1 VDRSQ
6 LATLYREQSMLTF
19 EGEQFQGVGKIME
32 KIVGL
37 PFVKVAHKISTLD
50 SQPTTGGAAIVFVTG
65 ELLIDDGEHPQ
76 RYSQVFHL
84 LPDGDSFFVL
94 NDVFRLNYG

>member
-1 VDRSQ
+1 M
-6 LATLYREQSMLTF
+6 A
-19 EGEQFQGVGKIME
+19 

-37 PFVKVAHKISTLD
+37 PFAKVVHKISTLD
-50 SQPTTGGAAIVFVTG
+50 SQPTTGGGAIVMVTG
-65 ELLIDDGEHPQ
+65 ELLIEDQEHPQ

-84 LPDGDSFFVL
+84 LPDGEVFFVL

>member
-1 VDRSQ
+1 
-6 LATLYREQSMLTF
+6 MLTF
-19 EGEQFQGVGKIME
+19 EGEQFQGVQSVMA

-37 PFVKVAHKISTLD
+37 PFQKVAHKISTLD
-50 SQPTTGGAAIVFVTG
+50 TQPTTGGAAIVMVTG
-65 ELLIDDGEHPQ
+65 ELLIEEQEHPQ

-84 LPDGDSFFVL
+84 VPDGDSFFVL